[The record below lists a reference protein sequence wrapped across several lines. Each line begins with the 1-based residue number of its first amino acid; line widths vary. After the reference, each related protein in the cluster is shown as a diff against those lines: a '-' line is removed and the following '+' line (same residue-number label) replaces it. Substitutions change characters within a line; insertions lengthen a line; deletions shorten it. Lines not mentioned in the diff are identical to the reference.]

1 MVTYFLYVLP
11 LGRSFNLEL
20 RLNAP
25 QYHLTPFHGLFG
37 SLGFYL
43 ACPVLV
49 PQFCGL
55 FCLFVGASLVPRCR
69 NMELFC
75 YSQICPISKGERSR
89 LGAYHHHQL
98 GI

>member
-43 ACPVLV
+43 ACLVLV

-55 FCLFVGASLVPRCR
+55 FVCL
-69 NMELFC
+69 
-75 YSQICPISKGERSR
+75 
-89 LGAYHHHQL
+89 
-98 GI
+98 